1 MTACEGAGDP
11 EGSGDGEEFALDS
24 MEGGRMRRKS
34 KRQVLEAKD
43 VDIEKVSPVLFYPII
58 STFCPSLC
66 QHIYLYLF
74 ARLSGSIF
82 LLGDSRQ
89 QRQAELRGKR
99 SCEGNIRVWSEEII
113 LYFLLSFETC

>member
-58 STFCPSLC
+58 STFCLSLSVSIFTS
-66 QHIYLYLF
+66 IYLLVYLVP
-74 ARLSGSIF
+74 SS
-82 LLGDSRQ
+82 S
-89 QRQAELRGKR
+89 
-99 SCEGNIRVWSEEII
+99 
-113 LYFLLSFETC
+113 

>member
-58 STFCPSLC
+58 STFCLSVSLSA
-66 QHIYLYLF
+66 YLP
-74 ARLSGSIF
+74 LSICSFIWF
-82 LLGDSRQ
+82 HLP
-89 QRQAELRGKR
+89 LR
-99 SCEGNIRVWSEEII
+99 
-113 LYFLLSFETC
+113 